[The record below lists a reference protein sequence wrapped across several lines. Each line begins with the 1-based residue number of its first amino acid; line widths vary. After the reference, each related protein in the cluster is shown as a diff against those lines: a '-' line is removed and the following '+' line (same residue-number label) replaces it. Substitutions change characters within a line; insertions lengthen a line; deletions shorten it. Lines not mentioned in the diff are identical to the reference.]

1 MRGEP
6 LVRVRLDA
14 GHVLVR
20 ELKGADERA
29 VAGTDAHQAR
39 CLVDRLLVD
48 APGVAYGTGQA
59 AALTVAE
66 RDRVLVRIYDRAF
79 GDRVA
84 AMATCPSC
92 EERYDLEF
100 SMGQL
105 VASVQ
110 AEPPPRSFRLPD
122 GTRGRVPTGEDE
134 TAVSHLA
141 GAEAVAAL
149 LARCVPDGDHDEA
162 EVSQALEDAAPV
174 LELELDGVCPEC
186 GAATAVPFSVQRWLL
201 GALLAEQGRLLE
213 EVHILAQAYGWGLAE
228 IMDLSRS
235 QRRGLVALAEG
246 GR

>member
-1 MRGEP
+1 MHGEP
-6 LVRVRLDA
+6 LAMVRLDG

-20 ELKGADERA
+20 ELKGADEQA
-29 VAGTDAHQAR
+29 VAGTDAYQAR

-48 APGVAYGTGQA
+48 APGVAYGTGRA

-66 RDRVLVRIYDRAF
+66 RDRVLAQVYGRAF

-84 AMATCPSC
+84 ASASCPAC
-92 EERYDLEF
+92 GARYDLEF

-110 AEPPPRSFRLPD
+110 AEPPPRSFRLAD
-122 GTRGRVPTGEDE
+122 GTQGRVPTGEDE
-134 TAVSHLA
+134 AAVSHLE
-141 GAEAVAAL
+141 GAAAAAAL
-149 LARCVPDGDHDEA
+149 LARCVPDGPHDEA

-174 LELELDGVCPEC
+174 LDFELDGVCPEC
-186 GAATAVPFSVQRWLL
+186 GAATAVPFNVQRWLL
-201 GALLAEQGRLLE
+201 GALLAERTRLLE
-213 EVHILAQAYGWGLAE
+213 EVHILAQAYGWGFAE
-228 IMDLSRS
+228 IMSLTRS